1 LAEPLLEVRD
11 LVVRYRKR
19 GLFAAPLPP
28 AVNGASFTLPRG
40 QTLGI
45 VGESGSGKSS
55 LLRAILRLVPAESG
69 TIRLNAKDWLSLSG
83 AELQEAR
90 RDIGVVAQNPFLSL
104 SPRLTIAEI
113 IAEPLVAQAVARGS
127 EIRERAAT
135 LLGQCGLPAD
145 FLDRKAKELSGG
157 QAQRVAIARALAL
170 GPKLLILD
178 EPTSALDVSV
188 QAQILNLLDDL
199 KRSLGLS
206 MLFVT
211 HNLKVV
217 AHISDSLLVMRRGN
231 VIEGGSTDEVMA
243 APKEAY
249 TRELMGAHPSPVG
262 TEPSA

>member
-1 LAEPLLEVRD
+1 MTEPVLEVRD

-19 GLFAAPLPP
+19 GLFAAPPPP
-28 AVNGASFTLPRG
+28 AVNRASFTLPAG

-55 LLRAILRLVPAESG
+55 LLRAILRLVPVESG
-69 TIRLNAKDWLSLSG
+69 TIRLNGADWLSLSG
-83 AELQEAR
+83 PALRSAR

-113 IAEPLVAQAVARGS
+113 IAEPLLAQAVAERG
-127 EIRERAAT
+127 EVRDRAV
-135 LLGQCGLPAD
+135 LLLEQCGLPAD
-145 FLDRKAKELSGG
+145 FLDRKARELSGG

-170 GPKLLILD
+170 GPKLMILD

-199 KRSLGLS
+199 KHSLGLS

-217 AHISDSLLVMRRGN
+217 AHISDSLLVMRRSEIVEAGPTES
-231 VIEGGSTDEVMA
+231 VIS
-243 APKEAY
+243 APKQLY
-249 TRELMGAHPSPVG
+249 TRELMGADRK
-262 TEPSA
+262 